1 MKKKYGYARV
11 SSKEQ
16 NLDRQIKAL
25 LEAGVDERDIV
36 TDKASGKSLEREG
49 YQMLKT
55 RMLRDG
61 DTLLIKSL
69 DRLSRNKLHI
79 KSELEYFQTHK
90 IRVMILDIPTTMA
103 ELPEEQVWVFEM
115 INTILIE
122 VLASIAEQERLTTRQ
137 RQAEGIAIAKAK
149 GTKFGRKAIAI
160 PTDFE
165 QQYQLW
171 RRGKQTAKTTMANL
185 NLKKS
190 KFYSFVREYEARNE
204 ELKKVS

>member
-137 RQAEGIAIAKAK
+137 RQAEGIAIAKEK
-149 GTKFGRKAIAI
+149 GRHLGRPKI
-160 PTDFE
+160 DFPAE
-165 QQYQLW
+165 WESVYTRW
-171 RRGKQTAKTTMANL
+171 
-185 NLKKS
+185 KS
-190 KFYSFVREYEARNE
+190 KQITAVSAMAELGLKRSSFYNLVQKWEDTI
-204 ELKKVS
+204 

>member
-16 NLDRQIKAL
+16 NLDRQINAL
-25 LEAGVDERDIV
+25 LDAGVDERDIV

-69 DRLSRNKLHI
+69 DRLSRNKLQI
-79 KSELEYFQTHK
+79 KRELEYFQTHK
-90 IRVMILDIPTTMA
+90 IRVIILDIPTTMA
-103 ELPEEQVWVFEM
+103 ELPEEQAWVFEM

-137 RQAEGIAIAKAK
+137 RQAEGIAVAKEK
-149 GTKFGRKAIAI
+149 GRHLGRPKIEFPAEWESVY
-160 PTDFE
+160 TR
-165 QQYQLW
+165 W
-171 RRGKQTAKTTMANL
+171 
-185 NLKKS
+185 KS
-190 KFYSFVREYEARNE
+190 KQITAVSAMAELGLKRSSFYNLVQKWEDIN
-204 ELKKVS
+204 

>member
-25 LEAGVDERDIV
+25 LDAGVDERDIV

-103 ELPEEQVWVFEM
+103 ELPEEQAWVFE
-115 INTILIE
+115 TVSYTHLD
-122 VLASIAEQERLTTRQ
+122 VYKRQTTLSAQ
-137 RQAEGIAIAKAK
+137 NS
-149 GTKFGRKAIAI
+149 T
-160 PTDFE
+160 
-165 QQYQLW
+165 
-171 RRGKQTAKTTMANL
+171 
-185 NLKKS
+185 
-190 KFYSFVREYEARNE
+190 
-204 ELKKVS
+204 